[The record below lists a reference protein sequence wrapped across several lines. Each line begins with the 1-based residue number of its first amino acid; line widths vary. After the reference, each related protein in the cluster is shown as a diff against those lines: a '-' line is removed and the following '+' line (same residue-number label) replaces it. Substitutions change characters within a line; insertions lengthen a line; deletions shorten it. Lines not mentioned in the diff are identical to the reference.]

1 MSQQTAVR
9 SGATSCYL
17 PIRQIR
23 SVTLSFLYCNCM
35 YNVHKCTSRT
45 LSYHNSGLHGWIFI
59 ECTNLNLNLCF
70 VFQKYFVL
78 RAKKGLITDGLFSL
92 CRNPNYLGE
101 MMIYG
106 SFAGH
111 PQ

>member
-1 MSQQTAVR
+1 MKRGSVSALSARAYTATIYVMVNRVKGGGRATPPPHQPGLIFPSWSELSEIYSVMS
-9 SGATSCYL
+9 C
-17 PIRQIR
+17 I
-23 SVTLSFLYCNCM
+23 
-35 YNVHKCTSRT
+35 
-45 LSYHNSGLHGWIFI
+45 
-59 ECTNLNLNLCF
+59 
-70 VFQKYFVL
+70 QKYFVL

>member
-1 MSQQTAVR
+1 MF
-9 SGATSCYL
+9 C
-17 PIRQIR
+17 I
-23 SVTLSFLYCNCM
+23 
-35 YNVHKCTSRT
+35 
-45 LSYHNSGLHGWIFI
+45 
-59 ECTNLNLNLCF
+59 
-70 VFQKYFVL
+70 QKYFVL

-111 PQ
+111 HQ

>member
-1 MSQQTAVR
+1 MF
-9 SGATSCYL
+9 C
-17 PIRQIR
+17 I
-23 SVTLSFLYCNCM
+23 
-35 YNVHKCTSRT
+35 
-45 LSYHNSGLHGWIFI
+45 
-59 ECTNLNLNLCF
+59 
-70 VFQKYFVL
+70 QKYFVL

-111 PQ
+111 PQSSIYLPYEGVACLCRLTLSTAVGTSSAYQLNHSLSSHVANHGLQSRLPAYHLNHSYRPYGYSFP

>member
-1 MSQQTAVR
+1 MS
-9 SGATSCYL
+9 C
-17 PIRQIR
+17 I
-23 SVTLSFLYCNCM
+23 
-35 YNVHKCTSRT
+35 
-45 LSYHNSGLHGWIFI
+45 
-59 ECTNLNLNLCF
+59 
-70 VFQKYFVL
+70 QKYFVL

-111 PQ
+111 PQLSKYLPFEGGGRLV

>member
-1 MSQQTAVR
+1 
-9 SGATSCYL
+9 
-17 PIRQIR
+17 
-23 SVTLSFLYCNCM
+23 M
-35 YNVHKCTSRT
+35 YTNA
-45 LSYHNSGLHGWIFI
+45 LLEPYHTTIVGGMVGFFI